1 MDTNLVTRL
10 KNWCSGETL
19 DENHALLTVVPEHTE
34 IAQIEDALQTI
45 KCLGRVRVRGRM
57 LSDTDNQVLVLCEC
71 RQKVT
76 DSAVPK
82 EVRSPDGLTAWPICV
97 VAETP
102 GVEEDFAGKL
112 KALLEA
118 EGKSAEDVQ
127 ALLAGSQPVSPTE
140 SILRAVGDL
149 LDKTVKPSPENAGH
163 RRLRIFSGNIP
174 TPAGEEQFD
183 HWLEQAYLLVEEC
196 PGSPKEKRRRV
207 IESLKGPALDVIKAV
222 RLSDPDVTPE
232 GCLEA
237 LESAFGLAES
247 GDDLYFAF
255 RLLQQQ
261 PGEKLSDFLRRL
273 ERALTKVVQRG
284 GIPVNSMD
292 IARVEQLLKGAVDA
306 DLMLI
311 NLRLRERRTKPPTFL
326 ELLREI
332 RIEEEYEASRVKLNR
347 SVSSVQVKPQAD
359 NRQSEIQ
366 SLKAELKEV
375 KAMFAAL
382 ATHSPAETEKGEK
395 QLDSRELASE
405 NNVDPEVVALKK
417 QVKQLQKKVGTRLSC
432 QAGASP
438 TVMAV
443 GTPSAR
449 QSPDSEERFCYHC
462 GENGHIAPKCN
473 KPENQNKVIQRL
485 LGVLKKTRGKPQ
497 PATGKTIPEEVAGT
511 IRKSAVD
518 VLESHGLPEGLIG
531 PPLSH

>member
-1 MDTNLVTRL
+1 M
-10 KNWCSGETL
+10 
-19 DENHALLTVVPEHTE
+19 
-34 IAQIEDALQTI
+34 
-45 KCLGRVRVRGRM
+45 
-57 LSDTDNQVLVLCEC
+57 
-71 RQKVT
+71 
-76 DSAVPK
+76 
-82 EVRSPDGLTAWPICV
+82 
-97 VAETP
+97 
-102 GVEEDFAGKL
+102 
-112 KALLEA
+112 
-118 EGKSAEDVQ
+118 
-127 ALLAGSQPVSPTE
+127 
-140 SILRAVGDL
+140 
-149 LDKTVKPSPENAGH
+149 
-163 RRLRIFSGNIP
+163 
-174 TPAGEEQFD
+174 
-183 HWLEQAYLLVEEC
+183 
-196 PGSPKEKRRRV
+196 
-207 IESLKGPALDVIKAV
+207 IKAV

-255 RLLQQQ
+255 RLLHQQ

-273 ERALTKVVQRG
+273 EHALTKVVQRG

-292 IARVEQLLKGAVDA
+292 TARVEQLLKGAVDA

-332 RIEEEYEASRVKLNR
+332 RIEEEYEASRAKLNR

-366 SLKAELKEV
+366 SLKTELKEV

-405 NNVDPEVVALKK
+405 NNVGPEVVALKK
-417 QVKQLQKKVGTRLSC
+417 QVKQLEKKVGTRLSC

-443 GTPSAR
+443 ETPSTR
-449 QSPDSEERFCYHC
+449 QSSDSEDRFCYRC

-485 LGVLKKTRGKPQ
+485 LGVLKKTRGKSQ
-497 PATGKTIPEEVAGT
+497 LATGKAIPEEVAGRV
-511 IRKSAVD
+511 RKSAVD

-531 PPLSH
+531 PPSLEPLKVNGHLCNALLDSGSRVSIIFESWYQRYLSDIPIHPVSRLNIWGLSDSSYPYRGYVVVDIEFPKKVVGAPTTMSVLALICPDPPGPDQTPVILGTNASANLPKRLAQLCEGTSSVSVTPLTVRSTCPEEDDDDEVGCVKWQGPGTLVLPAGMSGHFFCFFAFF